1 MTETPPP
8 SRDTRSILDRFNPGW
23 AALVVALLALI
34 LAASP
39 YVSGGFTPHVRKAL
53 LDDPAMVRDA
63 VQRLQEQE
71 SARLQA
77 AAAETI
83 AQNLPQ
89 LERDP
94 RDPVIGPDQA
104 AVTVVQFF
112 DYRCT
117 YCKRIAEPYLDFVRN
132 NPDVRFVF
140 KEWPILDQGS
150 EPLSEY
156 AARAAL
162 AAHQQGR
169 YAAVHQ
175 ALMAADAIDN
185 ATVDAVLAA
194 NGVDMDRARAFIAA
208 QDTGQ
213 HLTDVMRLAQMIGAP
228 GTPTFIV
235 NGRMIQV
242 GEIRDLQRA
251 IDAAEASSP
260 RAPARGAAGAP
271 ASTQAAGS
279 EAAAG

>member
-23 AALVVALLALI
+23 AALIVALLALI
-34 LAASP
+34 LAAAP

-53 LDDPAMVRDA
+53 LDEPTIVRDA

-112 DYRCT
+112 DYRCP
-117 YCKRIAEPYLDFVRN
+117 YCKRIADPFIELARA

-140 KEWPILDQGS
+140 KEWPILDRD

-169 YAAVHQ
+169 YEPVHQ

-185 ATVDAVLAA
+185 ATVDAILAA
-194 NGVDMDRARAFIAA
+194 NGVDMARARAFIAA
-208 QDTGQ
+208 QGTGQ
-213 HLTDVMRLAQMIGAP
+213 HLTDVMRLAQVIGAQ

-235 NGRMIQV
+235 DGRIV
-242 GEIRDLQRA
+242 DVREIRDLQRA
-251 IDAAEASSP
+251 IDAAQASG
-260 RAPARGAAGAP
+260 R
-271 ASTQAAGS
+271 
-279 EAAAG
+279 